1 MAAINIDQVTEELRL
16 LKGIPKA
23 DQEQD
28 DLLTLIVRDSFERMI
43 AYVNQFSSEAALEEL
58 PESVAYILRDVAVS
72 RFNRLNS
79 EGATADSEEGRS
91 FTWESS
97 YLTDEHKAVLQGLA
111 IKHRARGIA
120 RFI

>member
-43 AYVNQFSSEAALEEL
+43 AYVNQFSDTALEEL
-58 PESVAYILRDVAVS
+58 PGSVAYILRDVSVS

-97 YLTDEHKAVLQGLA
+97 YLTDEHKAVLKGLA
-111 IKHRARGIA
+111 VKHNARGIA

>member
-1 MAAINIDQVTEELRL
+1 MAAIELERATEEIRL
-16 LKGIPKA
+16 LKGIPKS

-43 AYVNQFSSEAALEEL
+43 AYVNQFSDTALGEL
-58 PESVAYILRDVAVS
+58 PGSVAYILRDVAVS

-97 YLTDEHKAVLQGLA
+97 YLTDEHKAVLKGLA

>member
-1 MAAINIDQVTEELRL
+1 MTAIELEKTTEEIRL
-16 LKGIPKA
+16 LKGIPKS
-23 DQEQD
+23 DKEQD

-43 AYVNQFSSEAALEEL
+43 AYVNRFSDSQLTEL
-58 PESVAYILRDVAVS
+58 PETVAYILRDVAVS

-91 FTWESS
+91 FTWEDS
-97 YLTDEHKAVLQGLA
+97 YLTDDNKAILESLA
-111 IKHRARGIA
+111 VKNRARGIA

>member
-1 MAAINIDQVTEELRL
+1 MTAINIDQVTEELRL

-28 DLLTLIVRDSFERMI
+28 DLLALIVRDSFERMI
-43 AYVNQFSSEAALEEL
+43 AYVNRFSDLPLEEL

-91 FTWESS
+91 FTWEDG
-97 YLTDEHKAVLQGLA
+97 YLTDDNKAILEGLA
-111 IKHRARGIA
+111 VKYRARGIA

>member
-1 MAAINIDQVTEELRL
+1 MAAIELERATEEIRL
-16 LKGIPKA
+16 LKGIPKS

-43 AYVNQFSSEAALEEL
+43 AYVNRFSESPLEEL
-58 PESVAYILRDVAVS
+58 PETVAYILRDVAVS

-91 FTWESS
+91 FTWEDG
-97 YLTDEHKAVLQGLA
+97 YLTDDNKAILEGLA
-111 IKHRARGIA
+111 VKHRARGIA

>member
-1 MAAINIDQVTEELRL
+1 MAAIELERATEEIRL
-16 LKGIPKA
+16 LKGIPKS

-43 AYVNQFSSEAALEEL
+43 AYVNRFSDSQLTEL
-58 PESVAYILRDVAVS
+58 PETVAYILRDVAVS

-91 FTWESS
+91 FTWEDS
-97 YLTDEHKAVLQGLA
+97 YLTDDNKAILESLA
-111 IKHRARGIA
+111 VKNRARGIA

>member
-1 MAAINIDQVTEELRL
+1 MTAINIDQVTEELRL

-28 DLLTLIVRDSFERMI
+28 DLLALIVRDSFERMI
-43 AYVNQFSSEAALEEL
+43 AYVNQFSEKALEEL

>member
-1 MAAINIDQVTEELRL
+1 MAAIELEKATEEIRL
-16 LKGIPKA
+16 LKGIPKS

-43 AYVNQFSSEAALEEL
+43 AYVNRFSDSQLTEL
-58 PESVAYILRDVAVS
+58 PETVAYILRDVAVS

-91 FTWESS
+91 FTWEDS
-97 YLTDEHKAVLQGLA
+97 YLTDDNKVILESLAV
-111 IKHRARGIA
+111 KNRARGIA

>member
-1 MAAINIDQVTEELRL
+1 MTAIELEKTTEEIRL
-16 LKGIPKA
+16 LKGIPKS

-43 AYVNQFSSEAALEEL
+43 AYVNRFSDLPLEEL

-72 RFNRLNS
+72 RFNRINLL
-79 EGATADSEEGRS
+79 GATADSEEGRS
-91 FTWESS
+91 FTWEDG
-97 YLTDEHKAVLQGLA
+97 YLTDDNKAILEGLA
-111 IKHRARGIA
+111 VKYRARGIA

>member
-1 MAAINIDQVTEELRL
+1 MVAINIDQVTEELRL

-28 DLLTLIVRDSFERMI
+28 DLLALIVRDSFERMI
-43 AYVNQFSSEAALEEL
+43 AYVNRFSDSQLTEL

-91 FTWESS
+91 FTWEDG
-97 YLTDEHKAVLQGLA
+97 YLTDDNKAILEGLA
-111 IKHRARGIA
+111 VKHRARGIA

>member
-1 MAAINIDQVTEELRL
+1 MTAIELEKTTEEIRL
-16 LKGIPKA
+16 LKGIPKS

-43 AYVNQFSSEAALEEL
+43 AYVNRFSDSQLTEL
-58 PESVAYILRDVAVS
+58 PETVAYILRDVAVS

-91 FTWESS
+91 FTWEDS
-97 YLTDEHKAVLQGLA
+97 YLTDDNKAILENLA

>member
-1 MAAINIDQVTEELRL
+1 MAAIELEKATEEIRL
-16 LKGIPKA
+16 LKGIPKS

-43 AYVNQFSSEAALEEL
+43 AYVNRFSDSQLTEL
-58 PESVAYILRDVAVS
+58 PETVAYILRDVAVS

-91 FTWESS
+91 FTWEDS
-97 YLTDEHKAVLQGLA
+97 YLTDDNKAILESLA